1 MSNIIDKIVLDDT
14 REPYCDDDN
23 QSTNIEF
30 GLLSV
35 ALSPPE
41 DCSLREEE
49 RSYQISDSSSQQ
61 QNASTS
67 SDELEYRI
75 HLGTQP
81 GDDTKGQITFIQSQG
96 FHSRI
101 INYVEAFLITSKVNI
116 N

>member
-1 MSNIIDKIVLDDT
+1 MSNIDDKLVLDDT

-23 QSTNIEF
+23 QSTNIEV
-30 GLLSV
+30 GLLSLT
-35 ALSPPE
+35 LSLPD
-41 DCSLREEE
+41 DCSVREEE
-49 RSYQISDSSSQQ
+49 TTCQTCDSSSQQ
-61 QNASTS
+61 KNTSTP